1 MDAYLAASKK
11 LFAQRAR
18 NKEEACSHG
27 LYAWRYTVRARPIDP
42 ASLERWASRS
52 KKFRTKLRR
61 ASEAVHAL
69 QSLETPQLK
78 TAKTV
83 VATMM
88 TKSPDLIPM
97 PTLKVQSTRRNV
109 LCEFC
114 MASTLRWPTAR
125 CAYCPAVA
133 HASCVDD
140 WTDPLG
146 FDRLCCS
153 RCRRDFERS
162 KRDRTDKIRD
172 LKEQQREQLACEVI
186 QNIVSCYFTRKHFAD
201 LRRRVVA
208 AQTAGRRLIARHEFL
223 RTRKRTKRIVV
234 VKPDE
239 IFVRTTDEVSV
250 AGFVGLYDAVS
261 RALLFQN
268 EIQET
273 TGSFGKHV
281 FAGCPLTVFIV
292 FTFVLRKRRG
302 TFAVDHLLGQAVFH
316 VDDSLD
322 VIVPPSRAP
331 VRTLDV
337 GRSARYPLQ
346 DQTRAELRD
355 MNLGLDPNAAG
366 AALDFKIAT
375 LSSLVCLAA
384 WLDGPHYDSLAKP
397 VGPKGCVTKGNRLQ
411 RWWALLVDANFQ
423 LYTEPNDP
431 HPRLS
436 VPLATTAHAERFNA
450 KSFCLVF
457 PDRRKWNFAP
467 PEPRDVNVWI
477 DAISYWQLRAHQET
491 HDAAFAAVFRRS
503 CLGSPKKR
511 SPPRKGLLVRTS

>member
-1 MDAYLAASKK
+1 MRKSELRRVP
-11 LFAQRAR
+11 FRERIVR
-18 NKEEACSHG
+18 NQEEACSHG
-27 LYAWRYTVRARPIDP
+27 VYAGRYTARARPIDDLEWK
-42 ASLERWASRS
+42 SLRRQ
-52 KKFRTKLRR
+52 RR
-61 ASEAVHAL
+61 ASEDAS
-69 QSLETPQLK
+69 QRSLGKTQLAK
-78 TAKTV
+78 TAKTLPNE
-83 VATMM
+83 
-88 TKSPDLIPM
+88 SPDLIPM
-97 PTLKVQSTRRNV
+97 PALKIQTTRRNV
-109 LCEFC
+109 LCELC
-114 MASTLRWPTAR
+114 MTSTLRWPTAH

-133 HASCVDD
+133 HRSCVVD

-146 FDRLCCS
+146 FDRLCCAQ
-153 RCRRDFERS
+153 CRRDLDRS
-162 KRDRTDKIRD
+162 KRDRSDKIRD
-172 LKEQQREQLACEVI
+172 LKEQQREKLAREVVE
-186 QNIVSCYFTRKHFAD
+186 NVLLCYFTRKRFAS

-208 AQTAGRRLIARHEFL
+208 VQTAGRRLVARHEFV

-239 IFVRTTDEVSV
+239 ISARTTDEASV
-250 AGFVGLYDAVS
+250 AGFVGVYDAAS

-268 EIQET
+268 EIPET
-273 TGSFGKHV
+273 TGSFFGKQPFV
-281 FAGCPLTVFIV
+281 FAGCPLAVFVV
-292 FTFVLRKRRG
+292 FTFALRKRRG

-316 VDDSLD
+316 VDDLD

-331 VRTLDV
+331 ARTADV
-337 GRSARYPLQ
+337 ARSARYPLQ

-355 MNLGLDPNAAG
+355 MNLGLDPNATG
-366 AALDFKIAT
+366 ATLTFKIAT
-375 LSSLVCLAA
+375 LSSLLCLAA

-423 LYTEPNDP
+423 LYTEPNEA

-467 PEPRDVNVWI
+467 PEPRHVNVWI
-477 DAISYWQLRAHQET
+477 DAITYWQRRARQET

-503 CLGSPKKR
+503 SAPSAQR
-511 SPPRKGLLVRTS
+511 SRRRAPPRQ